1 MRDLLLIP
9 LLALAAPAFAQEAD
23 LPPATL
29 PASDANVDAVLVPVR
44 ALFASL
50 AARDA
55 ALVAPYVLDGATVT
69 IADSGIDGPP
79 TVSRHEFSD
88 LLAGLA
94 TETEQ
99 LEERMPNPV
108 VDTDGN
114 IAMVWG
120 FYTFHRDGVFSHCG
134 ADHFSLVREDGTWKI
149 ANLAFSRRITD
160 CGD

>member
-1 MRDLLLIP
+1 MRNLLLLP
-9 LLALAAPAFAQEAD
+9 LLLLGAPAVAQD
-23 LPPATL
+23 DGLPPATL
-29 PASDANVDAVLVPVR
+29 QAPDANVDAVLVPVR

-55 ALVAPYVLDGATVT
+55 GLVAPYVIDGATVT
-69 IADSGIDGPP
+69 IADSASEGGP
-79 TVSRHEFSD
+79 TVNRVAMAD

-99 LEERMPNPV
+99 LEERMLNPV
-108 VDTDGN
+108 VDVDGN

-120 FYTFHRDGVFSHCG
+120 FYTFHRDGQFSHCG
-134 ADHFSLVREDGTWKI
+134 ADHFSLVREDGSWKI

-160 CGD
+160 CGQ